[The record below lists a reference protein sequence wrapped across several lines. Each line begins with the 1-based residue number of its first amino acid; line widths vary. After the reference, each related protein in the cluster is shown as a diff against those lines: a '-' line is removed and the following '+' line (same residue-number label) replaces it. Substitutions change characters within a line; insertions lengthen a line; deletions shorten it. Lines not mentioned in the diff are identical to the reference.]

1 MADNYSEVLPKPLTG
16 AEKVAALLLV
26 MGPAG
31 AGRLL
36 KHFDPSELRLIT
48 RAAADLGS
56 VSSAS
61 IENLID
67 EFYGSFSAGL
77 DLMGNAGQAQQLMAG
92 VLPPD
97 QIADI
102 MSDVLGSSNNLLWEK
117 LSNLA
122 EASFA
127 DYLLKEHPQTAAL
140 VLSRV
145 APSTAAKIVTLI
157 PRDLRNGLMR
167 RLLSLKPA
175 SDPAMY
181 ILESVLQEDLLH
193 NIARKTGADAN
204 ARVADIINKLERD
217 QVEEVL
223 QSLAEDRPKA
233 AEILRGLL
241 FTFDDIVKLST
252 RARAILFDQVPSDR
266 IVIALKGTDTAFRE
280 VVLSALSAR
289 ARRLV
294 EAELSTTGPVQQK
307 DVQKARRMIADL
319 VLELAEKG
327 TIEISDGEGGEGLV

>member
-1 MADNYSEVLPKPLTG
+1 MSDNYAEVLPRPLSG

-26 MGPAG
+26 VGPPG
-31 AGRLL
+31 ASRLL

-48 RAAADLGS
+48 RAAADLGAVPS
-56 VSSAS
+56 PI
-61 IENLID
+61 IEQVID
-67 EFYGSFSAGL
+67 EFHESFAAGL

-102 MSDVLGSSNNLLWEK
+102 MSDVLGSSNHLLWEK

-122 EASFA
+122 ESSIA
-127 DYLLKEHPQTAAL
+127 DYLVKEHPQTAAL

-145 APSTAAKIVTLI
+145 APATAAKIVTLV

-167 RLLSLKPA
+167 RMLSMKPA

-181 ILESVLQEDLLH
+181 ILESVLQEDLVP
-193 NIARKTGADAN
+193 NVARKSGGDAN

-241 FTFDDIVKLST
+241 FTFDDIVNLSS

-266 IVIALKGTDTAFRE
+266 IVAALKGTDPPFRE

-294 EAELSTTGPVQQK
+294 EAELTTSGPMPAK
-307 DVQKARRMIADL
+307 DVQRARRMIADL

-327 TIEISDGEGGEGLV
+327 TIEIVEEGGGDALI